1 MYFSKFP
8 LIPYQISTQDSLK
21 LVPDILRRIKIRES
35 LRAGSSL
42 FDKYDVKE
50 NENPEDVAFKWF
62 GSANLHWVILITNN
76 VLDRYYDWP
85 LNQVEFAEF
94 LKDKYGA
101 GNEDAVH
108 HYEISQASGRTTS
121 KGPDDYSHKVEV
133 NSDEE
138 GAVSISNRQY
148 EERLQEQY
156 SQIRLLDTK
165 YLVPFIEEFDR
176 LIKQEA

>member
-1 MYFSKFP
+1 MYFGKFP

-21 LVPDILRRIKIRES
+21 LVPDILRRVKIRES

-42 FDKYDVKE
+42 FDRYDVKE

-85 LNQVEFAEF
+85 LNQVQFAEF
-94 LKDKYGA
+94 LTDKYGA

-108 HYEISQASGRTTS
+108 HYEITKSSGKTS
-121 KGPDDYSHKVEV
+121 SSGPSDYSHKVEV
-133 NSDEE
+133 NSDEDD
-138 GAVSISNRQY
+138 ASSVSNRQY
-148 EERLQEQY
+148 EERIQDKKR
-156 SQIRLLDTK
+156 QIQLLNK
-165 YLVPFIEEFDR
+165 GLLGSFIEEFER
-176 LIKQEA
+176 LVRQ

>member
-35 LRAGSSL
+35 LRAGSTL
-42 FDKYDVKE
+42 FDRYDVKE

-108 HYEISQASGRTTS
+108 HYEITKSSGKTS
-121 KGPDDYSHKVEV
+121 SSGPSDYSHKVEV
-133 NSDEE
+133 NSDEDN
-138 GAVSISNRQY
+138 ASSVSNREY
-148 EERLQEQY
+148 EERIQDKKR
-156 SQIRLLDTK
+156 QIQLLNK
-165 YLVPFIEEFDR
+165 GLLGSFIEEFER
-176 LIKQEA
+176 LVRQ

>member
-21 LVPDILRRIKIRES
+21 LVPDILRRIKIRDS
-35 LRAGSSL
+35 LKAGSSL
-42 FDKYDVKE
+42 FDRYDVKE

-85 LNQVEFAEF
+85 LNQVQFAEF
-94 LKDKYGA
+94 LTDKYGA

-108 HYEISQASGRTTS
+108 HYEITKSSGKTTS
-121 KGPDDYSHKVEV
+121 SGPSDYSHKVEV
-133 NSDEE
+133 NSDEDD
-138 GAVSISNRQY
+138 ASSVSNRQY
-148 EERLQEQY
+148 EERIQDKKR
-156 SQIRLLDTK
+156 QIQLLNK
-165 YLVPFIEEFDR
+165 GLSYVNLHALLF
-176 LIKQEA
+176 LGLCL

>member
-42 FDKYDVKE
+42 FDRYDVKE

-85 LNQVEFAEF
+85 LNQVQFAEF
-94 LKDKYGA
+94 LTDKYGA

-108 HYEISQASGRTTS
+108 HYEITKSSGKTTS
-121 KGPDDYSHKVEV
+121 SGPSDYSHKVEV
-133 NSDEE
+133 NSDEDD
-138 GAVSISNRQY
+138 ASSVSNREY
-148 EERLQEQY
+148 EERLQDKKR
-156 SQIRLLDTK
+156 QIKLLNK
-165 YLVPFIEEFDR
+165 SFLPEFIEEFDI
-176 LIKQEA
+176 LIRQ

>member
-76 VLDRYYDWP
+76 VLDRSYDWP

-108 HYEISQASGRTTS
+108 HYEITKSSGKTTS
-121 KGPDDYSHKVEV
+121 SGPSDYSHKVEV
-133 NSDEE
+133 NSDEDN
-138 GAVSISNRQY
+138 ASSVSNREY
-148 EERLQEQY
+148 EERIQDKKR
-156 SQIRLLDTK
+156 QIQLLNK
-165 YLVPFIEEFDR
+165 GLLGSFIEEFER
-176 LIKQEA
+176 LVRQ

>member
-1 MYFSKFP
+1 MYFGKFP

-42 FDKYDVKE
+42 FDRYDVKE

-62 GSANLHWVILITNN
+62 GSSNLHWVILITNN

-85 LNQVEFAEF
+85 LNQVQFAEF
-94 LKDKYGA
+94 LTDKYGA

-108 HYEISQASGRTTS
+108 HYEITKSSGKTS
-121 KGPDDYSHKVEV
+121 SSGPSDYSHKVEV
-133 NSDEE
+133 NSDEDD
-138 GAVSISNRQY
+138 ASSVSNRQY
-148 EERLQEQY
+148 EERIQDKKR
-156 SQIRLLDTK
+156 QIQLLNK
-165 YLVPFIEEFDR
+165 GLLGSFIEEFER
-176 LIKQEA
+176 LVRQ

>member
-108 HYEISQASGRTTS
+108 HYEITKSSGKTS
-121 KGPDDYSHKVEV
+121 SSGPSDYSHKVEV
-133 NSDEE
+133 NSDEDN
-138 GAVSISNRQY
+138 ASSVSNREY
-148 EERLQEQY
+148 EERIQDKKR
-156 SQIRLLDTK
+156 QIQLLNK
-165 YLVPFIEEFDR
+165 GLLGSFIEEFER
-176 LIKQEA
+176 LVRQ

>member
-35 LRAGSSL
+35 LRAGSTL

-108 HYEISQASGRTTS
+108 HYEITKSSGKTS
-121 KGPDDYSHKVEV
+121 SSGPSDYSHKVEV
-133 NSDEE
+133 NSDEDN
-138 GAVSISNRQY
+138 ASSVSNREY
-148 EERLQEQY
+148 EERIQDKKR
-156 SQIRLLDTK
+156 QIQLLNK
-165 YLVPFIEEFDR
+165 GLLGSFIEEFER
-176 LIKQEA
+176 LVRQ